1 MAVADAF
8 GPGVLR
14 ARARARALG
23 TSKPA
28 AAHSCRRDRT
38 TMALSPEPVL
48 KAVYP
53 FDSRKFEAIIV
64 SSRAAHKVDP
74 LAYAEI
80 SEFRNGFR
88 HPSG

>member
-23 TSKPA
+23 TPKPA
-28 AAHSCRRDRT
+28 AAHSCRWDRT
-38 TMALSPEPVL
+38 TLALSPDPVL

-53 FDSRKFEAIIV
+53 FEAIIV
-64 SSRAAHKVDP
+64 SSRAAH
-74 LAYAEI
+74 
-80 SEFRNGFR
+80 
-88 HPSG
+88 